1 MSHAI
6 KNLARFYDAQPAGII
21 HIGANS
27 GQEVTD
33 YRESG
38 IRPVVLI
45 EALEA
50 PFKRLIRAV
59 GEEPGFYPVQACL
72 SDTPGREVAF
82 FVASNGGQ
90 ASSYFQPGSHLDHY
104 PQVKFDTQVTL
115 VTQTLDDV
123 LSQLAGVADI
133 SRLDYI
139 SLDTQGSELDILR
152 GGRKALQNA
161 RFVYTEVSYPGLYK
175 NAPSVYE
182 VIDFMRHAG
191 FDLCQL
197 TMRTKGWGDA
207 RFAAKGQ
214 IGNS

>member
-6 KNLARFYDAQPAGII
+6 KNLARFYDTQPTGII

-27 GQEVTD
+27 GQEVAD

-38 IRPVVLI
+38 IRPIVLI
-45 EALEA
+45 EALEH
-50 PFKRLIRAV
+50 PFERLLGAV
-59 GEEPGFYPVQACL
+59 GGEPGFYPVRACL
-72 SDTPGREVAF
+72 SDTAGKEVQF

-90 ASSYFQPGSHLDHY
+90 ASSYFEPGTHLDHY
-104 PQVKFDTQVTL
+104 PQVKFDTQITFVTE
-115 VTQTLDDV
+115 TLDDV
-123 LSQLAGVADI
+123 LAQLADVTEI
-133 SRLDYI
+133 NRLDYI

-152 GGRKALQNA
+152 GGRRALQNA

-182 VIDFMRHAG
+182 VIDFMRQAG

-197 TMRTKGWGDA
+197 TMRAKGWGDA
-207 RFAAKGQ
+207 LFAAKGQ